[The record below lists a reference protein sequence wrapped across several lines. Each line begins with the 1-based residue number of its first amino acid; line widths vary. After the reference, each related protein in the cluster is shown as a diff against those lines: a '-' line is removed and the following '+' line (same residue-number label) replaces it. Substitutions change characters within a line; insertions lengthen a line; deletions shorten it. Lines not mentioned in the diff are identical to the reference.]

1 MQTTRKLLVA
11 WHLTDVID
19 VNAASFATFM
29 LATVAFLVAPKEV
42 IQTIMNYCCF
52 QSTNQVKNTAMSSH
66 GSDADYHSSSSGQP

>member
-29 LATVAFLVAPKEV
+29 LATVTFLVAPKDV
-42 IQTIMNYCCF
+42 IQTIMKYCRF
-52 QSTNQVKNTAMSSH
+52 ESTIQVKMV
-66 GSDADYHSSSSGQP
+66 YL